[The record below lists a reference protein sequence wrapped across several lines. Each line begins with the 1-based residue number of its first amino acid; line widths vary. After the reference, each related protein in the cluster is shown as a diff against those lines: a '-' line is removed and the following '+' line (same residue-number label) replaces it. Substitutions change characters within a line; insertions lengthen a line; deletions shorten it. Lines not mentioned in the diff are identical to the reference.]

1 VHDIDAL
8 RCARCGGR
16 LEFIAVIL
24 DETAAHDIL
33 VSHGLPADKPK
44 VARARAKALW
54 DDEVPAIDV
63 A

>member
-1 VHDIDAL
+1 
-8 RCARCGGR
+8 
-16 LEFIAVIL
+16 VIL